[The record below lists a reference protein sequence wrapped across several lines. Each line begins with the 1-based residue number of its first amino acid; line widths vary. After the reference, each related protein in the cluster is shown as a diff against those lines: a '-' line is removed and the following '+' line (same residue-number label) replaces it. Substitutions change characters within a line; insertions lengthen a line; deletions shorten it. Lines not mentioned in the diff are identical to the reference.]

1 MSWLKIAVN
10 RAVIAGG
17 NGNIRRNVWSVADA
31 VVQQAGNAVTG
42 GAKLIQDRIASRS
55 LKSFRQTV
63 KRLEE
68 VSVSCKGIERVQ
80 MLRRWL
86 VALKE
91 IDRLTAFGLS
101 KDSKDQLN
109 SDEAIDSSRKP
120 TLVYYADP
128 DMDCEPRNFRDVFL
142 YSQALEGIIMSMILE
157 EPAEEEVSLLLEI
170 FGLCLAGG
178 KEVHNAVMSS
188 IWDLATAFSKY
199 KDEVLVKR
207 EELLRYAQG
216 AIAGLKINAD
226 LSRIDAEAS
235 SIKEKLDKIKP
246 IQQQS
251 NEGDDKLS
259 EEDLKEALG
268 QIQLCSKLEELL
280 VKKKSLSNGDSP
292 EFHAEKVHKLK
303 IFVESL
309 ANSTSQAE
317 RRILDHRSQK
327 EEAVNFRLAKAKEI
341 GQLEK
346 ELAVEIQEFE
356 KKKDELESELKKVC
370 TSLAVSRARLRNA
383 REEREQFDNASNE
396 ILMHLKSKEDELS
409 RSSSS
414 CKKEANVVDTWINF
428 LEDTWNLQTAQN
440 DMKEKQVNDDLVK
453 CGDRFVSLVIRLLSA
468 YKEQLA
474 LSITNIHKLVEKLR
488 LNEGSEIALS
498 RDKESPKK
506 IITRKSLE
514 EEYLNLEGKFIK
526 TLSIVD
532 AMQKQFFMPNEDVY
546 RKEIERVKELFDALA
561 KIKEEYESIE
571 RPNLRVETPT
581 GRPQSPLCD
590 KNSSPSSS
598 QFSETQKNKQE
609 KISNKKDKVS
619 DVTAELERLDS
630 GSGRS
635 SRDDNSDEIIEW
647 EFDALDKD
655 LHISG

>member
-440 DMKEKQVNDDLVK
+440 DMKEKQVK
-453 CGDRFVSLVIRLLSA
+453 
-468 YKEQLA
+468 
-474 LSITNIHKLVEKLR
+474 
-488 LNEGSEIALS
+488 SEIALS